1 MASLWTRLR
10 DGLARTKA
18 QLTNEIDFL
27 LKGQALTPEVMEN
40 LEESLIRA
48 DVGVEATQ
56 RILDALE
63 EGQYRGSGS
72 NRALVAM
79 RNAIQDILAPG
90 DRALTWAQS
99 GPTVTLVIGVNGV
112 GKTTTIGKLA
122 AKAGRDG
129 KRVVI
134 GAADTFR
141 AAADDQ
147 LAIWADRAKAEI
159 VRHQK
164 GADAAAVAYAAVE
177 RGLAVGADLVLID
190 TAGRLH
196 TKKNLMEELRKIK
209 RVVAKHDPAFPH
221 EILLVIDATTGQNA
235 LQQAKVFNEALQIT
249 GIALTKLDSTA
260 RGGIVLAVAQEL
272 GVPVKLI
279 GVGEALD
286 DLQEFDPD
294 AFTDALLGI
303 ERQ

>member
-18 QLTNEIDFL
+18 QLADEIDFL

-63 EGQYRGSGS
+63 EGQYRGSGG
-72 NRALVAM
+72 NRALAAM
-79 RNAIQDILAPG
+79 RSAVRDILAPG
-90 DRALTWAQS
+90 DHGLIWAES

-122 AKAGRDG
+122 ARSGADG

-147 LAIWADRAKAEI
+147 LAIWSDRAKAEI

-164 GADAAAVAYAAVE
+164 GADSAAVAYAAVE
-177 RGLAVGADLVLID
+177 RGLSIGADLVLID

-272 GVPVKLI
+272 RVPVKLI
-279 GVGEALD
+279 GVGEALE

-294 AFTDALLGI
+294 AFADALLGI
-303 ERQ
+303 ER

>member
-1 MASLWTRLR
+1 MASLWKRLR
-10 DGLARTKA
+10 DGLARTKV
-18 QLTNEIDFL
+18 QLSTEIDFL
-27 LKGQALTPEVMEN
+27 LKGQALTPQVMEN

-72 NRALVAM
+72 NRALMAM
-79 RNAIQDILAPG
+79 HGAVRDILTPG
-90 DRALTWAQS
+90 DHALKWADS

-177 RGLAVGADLVLID
+177 RGMKNGADLVLID

-221 EILLVIDATTGQNA
+221 EILLVLDATTGQNA

-294 AFTDALLGI
+294 AFADALLGV
-303 ERQ
+303 ER